1 MPGLIA
7 IVKAAAASTVLLL
20 LAGDATMVLMRGNV
34 ESALGR
40 QIASLQQEVPGL
52 AGAGGVDG
60 RSSSHLRL
68 GRLRAGSGGVRPAVL
83 P

>member
-20 LAGDATMVLMRGNV
+20 LAGDATMVLMRGDV
-34 ESALGR
+34 ESALSR
-40 QIASLQQEVPGL
+40 QIASLQQEVRGHP
-52 AGAGGVDG
+52 AGGMG

>member
-34 ESALGR
+34 ESALSR
-40 QIASLQQEVPGL
+40 QIACATHET
-52 AGAGGVDG
+52 AF
-60 RSSSHLRL
+60 
-68 GRLRAGSGGVRPAVL
+68 
-83 P
+83 

>member
-1 MPGLIA
+1 M
-7 IVKAAAASTVLLL
+7 LLL

-34 ESALGR
+34 ESALSRQIASLQQDGR

-52 AGAGGVDG
+52 AGAGRVDG